1 MGGISPGITVQFS
14 VLTMDGTAK
23 GVGISPYLYVYIYSI
38 YNIYNNYIYIHNYI
52 YIYIYIII
60 HIRDKFR
67 QVTKN
72 KSIL

>member
-1 MGGISPGITVQFS
+1 MEFS
-14 VLTMDGTAK
+14 ALTMDGTAK
-23 GVGISPYLYVYIYSI
+23 GVGISPY
-38 YNIYNNYIYIHNYI
+38 IYNNYIYIHNYI
-52 YIYIYIII
+52 YYTYIYIYTYI